1 MSDWKEYNLRD
12 LVICNNESVDKNY
25 PYSKIIYLD
34 TGSITENKI
43 DGLQEFDLNDA
54 PSRAKRLVKENDII
68 YSTVRPNQLHYG
80 FIENP
85 PNNLVISTG
94 FVTIT
99 CKVDTLYP
107 RYLYYNLIQKQ
118 TTEYLHSIAEAST
131 SAYPSL
137 KPSDIKALEISLPPL
152 PEQKAIASI
161 LSSLDD
167 KIELLHRQ
175 NETLEK
181 MTETLFRK
189 WFVEKAEE
197 DWEEGAISD
206 IAFHSKES
214 INPQNLHSK
223 LFVHYSLPS
232 FDSAKEPI
240 KELGSEIRSS
250 KYKVPQYCILFSKLN
265 PHKDKRIWLLLDN
278 IDDNAICS
286 TEFQIVKPK
295 NKKYLYFILG
305 WLSYNDNYNEIA
317 SGVGGTSGSHQRIN
331 PSTIFD
337 FNCPIVPINYIDK
350 YNCVIQPIFEKINKN
365 RTQIITIT
373 RLRDSLLPRLMS
385 GEIRVS

>member
-167 KIELLHRQ
+167 KIDLLHRQ

-181 MTETLFRK
+181 MVETIFK
-189 WFVEKAEE
+189 QWFVEEAEE
-197 DWEEGAISD
+197 DWEEVQLGEVIRTTSGGTPSRNNKSFYKNGTIKWVKSKELLGSFIIDTEEYITQEGIKKSSAKIIPPNSVLIAMYGATVGEFAIISD
-206 IAFHSKES
+206 EMTCNQAVCALIPNEDYPFTYLYIWAKLNKEKL
-214 INPQNLHSK
+214 INLSSGAAQQNISQI
-223 LFVHYSLPS
+223 V
-232 FDSAKEPI
+232 I
-240 KELGSEIRSS
+240 KEQLVSTDIEKIKRFNLLVEPFFH
-250 KYKVPQYCILFSKLN
+250 KIKL
-265 PHKDKRIWLLLDN
+265 IQ
-278 IDDNAICS
+278 
-286 TEFQIVKPK
+286 FQIK
-295 NKKYLYFILG
+295 N
-305 WLSYNDNYNEIA
+305 IA
-317 SGVGGTSGSHQRIN
+317 Q
-331 PSTIFD
+331 
-337 FNCPIVPINYIDK
+337 
-350 YNCVIQPIFEKINKN
+350 
-365 RTQIITIT
+365 
-373 RLRDSLLPRLMS
+373 LRDTLLPKLMS

>member
-197 DWEEGAISD
+197 DWEEGKLGDEFNFIMGSSPPGESYNEEGVGIPMYQGNADFGFRFPTNRVFTTDPKRFAEKYDTLISVRAPVGEQNMANEKCC
-206 IAFHSKES
+206 IGRGVASFSYKTNKSYYSYTFYKLRSLMNEIKQFNETGTIFGS
-214 INPQNLHSK
+214 ISK
-223 LFVHYSLPS
+223 LDF
-232 FDSAKEPI
+232 E
-240 KELGSEIRSS
+240 
-250 KYKVPQYCILFSKLN
+250 
-265 PHKDKRIWLLLDN
+265 N
-278 IDDNAICS
+278 IDIIIPDFHAVKQ
-286 TEFQIVKPK
+286 FQ
-295 NKKYLYFILG
+295 
-305 WLSYNDNYNEIA
+305 DA
-317 SGVGGTSGSHQRIN
+317 
-331 PSTIFD
+331 
-337 FNCPIVPINYIDK
+337 
-350 YNCVIQPIFEKINKN
+350 VIPHDEKIINNCKQI
-365 RTQIITIT
+365 RTLGKI
-373 RLRDSLLPRLMS
+373 RDTLLPKLMS
-385 GEIRVS
+385 GEIKVS